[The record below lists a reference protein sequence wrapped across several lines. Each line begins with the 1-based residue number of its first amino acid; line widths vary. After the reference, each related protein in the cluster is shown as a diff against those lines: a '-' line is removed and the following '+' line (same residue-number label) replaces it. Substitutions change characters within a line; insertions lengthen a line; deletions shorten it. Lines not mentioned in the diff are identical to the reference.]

1 MTFSTPSWEA
11 DHPLFEREDKG
22 ELRIELKRKK
32 EGAYIG
38 TLVATYME
46 EGLQGLQGGLSRTS
60 RRAFKSYLK
69 RALKKNFNRDFK
81 EGHQ

>member
-38 TLVATYME
+38 TLVATR
-46 EGLQGLQGGLSRTS
+46 GGPSRTS

>member
-46 EGLQGLQGGLSRTS
+46 EGLQGLQGGPSIGAIEGLKRRTS
-60 RRAFKSYLK
+60 RGTSKKISRKTLQRA
-69 RALKKNFNRDFK
+69 
-81 EGHQ
+81 

>member
-38 TLVATYME
+38 TLVAT
-46 EGLQGLQGGLSRTS
+46 R
-60 RRAFKSYLK
+60 RRAFK
-69 RALKKNFNRDFK
+69 DFK
-81 EGHQ
+81 EGLQELLKEGLKEELQ